1 MLIRVNLPRG
11 KITSTHEVQGLQY
24 ICSTFHTLCPFGI
37 YTPALSILF
46 CWHKPW
52 LHIGRWCRWQALNNL
67 TGSKANYNKNS
78 RLRTLAGSEPNRIG
92 WWAPEEIMPSGQAV
106 SPILCC
112 MYEKFSDIIYRIS
125 LPLTCTLGMLHPLVR
140 CRSPRTPP
148 PHHSPKASGF
158 LEQLPI
164 HLLVKSPPRSTTLDT
179 SRKLHRWRSKASTIQ
194 AKG

>member
-1 MLIRVNLPRG
+1 MITLSIENAYEGKPSSWYDNLN
-11 KITSTHEVQGLQY
+11 TQEEQGLPS
-24 ICSTFHTLCPFGI
+24 ICSTFNTLCPFGI

-46 CWHKPW
+46 CRHKPW

-67 TGSKANYNKNS
+67 TGSKADYNKNS

-125 LPLTCTLGMLHPLVR
+125 LPCQVGTESAKIILICLV
-140 CRSPRTPP
+140 
-148 PHHSPKASGF
+148 
-158 LEQLPI
+158 
-164 HLLVKSPPRSTTLDT
+164 
-179 SRKLHRWRSKASTIQ
+179 
-194 AKG
+194 

>member
-1 MLIRVNLPRG
+1 M
-11 KITSTHEVQGLQY
+11 
-24 ICSTFHTLCPFGI
+24 
-37 YTPALSILF
+37 
-46 CWHKPW
+46 
-52 LHIGRWCRWQALNNL
+52 HIGRWCRWQALNNL

-140 CRSPRTPP
+140 CRPPRTPP
-148 PHHSPKASGF
+148 PHHSPICFTSHTFPSMSTPEGLSNQQLTSHTSPFMSTLLSPKASGF

-164 HLLVKSPPRSTTLDT
+164 HLLVKFPPRSTTLDT
-179 SRKLHRWRSKASTIQ
+179 SRKLHR
-194 AKG
+194 